1 MNLRYEW
8 VFLLVEKP
16 FRLLHISDVHFSA
29 RTTHEQNLRVTDAIL
44 EQVQSVHCPV
54 PDSPDISTPLEAIC
68 ITGDLLSRNSHQET
82 FDDALLLLQ
91 RLRECL
97 PDTALLYSLGNHE
110 MDYPDD
116 VRNAYLR
123 SARELG
129 VTVLDNESTLVNGI
143 CFTGLTVPQT
153 VYRNP
158 EGGYRNLSAMT
169 REMVESC
176 LGSNAHHPCVLL
188 AHSPLGF
195 SAYAEWGADVV
206 LSGHVHGGIVRIGEI
221 GLLSPERK
229 FLPRYTKGIFKENGC
244 SMIVSAGIGKFRVN
258 NPPEVICLDIK
269 PEVEA

>member
-1 MNLRYEW
+1 
-8 VFLLVEKP
+8 
-16 FRLLHISDVHFSA
+16 
-29 RTTHEQNLRVTDAIL
+29 
-44 EQVQSVHCPV
+44 
-54 PDSPDISTPLEAIC
+54 
-68 ITGDLLSRNSHQET
+68 
-82 FDDALLLLQ
+82 
-91 RLRECL
+91 
-97 PDTALLYSLGNHE
+97 